1 MTWIRFLK
9 EYYMENY
16 HYLCFYRRLI
26 SKHSIF
32 FDTPNYYRSRT
43 IRVQRITKRF
53 LFTLFIAS
61 YYNFFFGSSC
71 IWPELVEEN
80 VYWIVVEFLP
90 KSQQFHFT
98 LTVLTWCNANLLV
111 LLALPNFLSEFCF
124 LSVFDL
130 YRKDSIKLLGLN
142 QEKLSELKHFKRT
155 IFEPYSPITNFVTDV
170 TALIAILV
178 IIYTKQLW
186 SKNWLVCLIHLILTS
201 AWIHLNTSTNF
212 GLAPYLWQTSFYLK
226 LKQEIVI
233 EKMISLEKR
242 LRKNLPRTTFNP
254 NRIGKEFIEFCLKNS
269 RINAE
274 IFAYNREFRF
284 LYTILFVDHIQ
295 NTTYITYLLF
305 FAEFTSIFFL
315 YVIFYILI
323 FFILLSTI
331 YHASLLITYNKQ
343 ISELTYRICYLITK
357 SERLESIRLKRF
369 QTIAIN
375 RVPNNLIGFR
385 LVNDFLVNNLAYYEV
400 YYMVS
405 VFFFLILRKKK

>member
-201 AWIHLNTSTNF
+201 AWIHLNTS
-212 GLAPYLWQTSFYLK
+212 SK
-226 LKQEIVI
+226 
-233 EKMISLEKR
+233 
-242 LRKNLPRTTFNP
+242 
-254 NRIGKEFIEFCLKNS
+254 
-269 RINAE
+269 
-274 IFAYNREFRF
+274 
-284 LYTILFVDHIQ
+284 
-295 NTTYITYLLF
+295 
-305 FAEFTSIFFL
+305 
-315 YVIFYILI
+315 
-323 FFILLSTI
+323 
-331 YHASLLITYNKQ
+331 
-343 ISELTYRICYLITK
+343 
-357 SERLESIRLKRF
+357 
-369 QTIAIN
+369 
-375 RVPNNLIGFR
+375 
-385 LVNDFLVNNLAYYEV
+385 
-400 YYMVS
+400 
-405 VFFFLILRKKK
+405 